1 MELEKVLIDRYGL
14 DKTKQWKIKDRLQ
27 NLVLLDGFYQGTV
40 IDLEVDSVDGIYDFY
55 QFQVEEITDKIKL
68 QKLSGKKLYLLP
80 DGVLYKVWTYKGRK
94 FYSTKDK
101 IDNPLIYQYLSQD
114 DINLDDGYYIVSF
127 EGLSLTYRKSLSGI
141 FRLLDD
147 INLPEATIT
156 EADKWLG
163 TDEKLSDG
171 EFIYAVDDTGP
182 VIYKPVSKKWRELIV
197 HSVVYPNQLFFGLYV
212 EEDLLTRW
220 IDLSSSAKL
229 TDETYSQFWIQLYPD
244 ISTPHKKLI
253 NTYACFLSAL
263 YQGSIN
269 IYEDWY
275 GVPYPEEYS
284 PRLENIPQNDNFSQ
298 LKVNDKPANLNE
310 LILYI
315 WNLIQQDNKKV
326 QRYKRIINNSPSD
339 PWNSFLD
346 LFHVTGLE
354 GFEINRL
361 RKL

>member
-1 MELEKVLIDRYGL
+1 MELEKSLVDRYGL
-14 DKTKQWKIKDRLQ
+14 DRTKQWKIKDRLQ
-27 NLVLLDGFYQGTV
+27 NLILLDGFYQGTI
-40 IDLEVDSVDGIYDFY
+40 IDLDVDSTDGIYDFY

-80 DGVLYKVWTYKGRK
+80 DGVLYKVWTYRGTK

-101 IDNPLIYQYLSQD
+101 IDNPLIFTSMEQER
-114 DINLDDGYYIVSF
+114 NLEDGYYIVSF

-141 FRLLDD
+141 FRLLDGV
-147 INLPEATIT
+147 NLPEATIT

-163 TDEKLSDG
+163 TDEKTSDG
-171 EFIYAVDDTGP
+171 EFIYAVDETGP

-212 EEDLLTRW
+212 DEDLLTRW
-220 IDLSSSAKL
+220 IALSSSAKL

-263 YQGSIN
+263 YQGPIN
-269 IYEDWY
+269 IYEEWY
-275 GVPYPEEYS
+275 GVAFPEEYDS
-284 PRLENIPQNDNFSQ
+284 QLENIPQNAVFPQ
-298 LKVNDKPANLNE
+298 LKAPATLNE
-310 LILYI
+310 LVLYI
-315 WNLIQQDNKKV
+315 WSLIQQDSKKV
-326 QRYKRIINNSPSD
+326 QKYKRIINNSPAD
-339 PWNSFLD
+339 PWNAFLD
-346 LFHVTGLE
+346 LFRVTGLE